1 MTMRNNYPND
11 AMFRPIP
18 ALDSRLVEAL
28 NERFPERCPDPE
40 MSDREIW
47 IEAGKRS
54 VVRFLIDQLEN
65 QKNNLLEN

>member
-1 MTMRNNYPND
+1 M
-11 AMFRPIP
+11 
-18 ALDSRLVEAL
+18 SGS
-28 NERFPERCPDPE
+28 PERCPDPE

>member
-1 MTMRNNYPND
+1 MRNNYPSN
-11 AMFRPIP
+11 ASFRPIP
-18 ALDSRLVEAL
+18 SLDPKLIGALD
-28 NERFPERCPDPE
+28 ERFPERCPDPE
-40 MSDREIW
+40 MSEREIW